1 VAAVVN
7 RPTPSEL
14 ASALAAEV
22 VAARLRVEDR
32 SLGEV
37 PSLAA
42 WRRAFRAFGV
52 DPTQYR
58 SAAEAILRRVAKGDD
73 LPSINALVDVGN
85 LVCLRYALPV
95 AVFDQRDVVGGTE
108 VRFADGSEAW
118 ADLGA
123 STASHPE
130 RGEVIFA
137 DDAGQVSARRWCWRQ
152 SRASA
157 ARDDTTRVLVT
168 VEGQHDA
175 ARDDVTAALRDL
187 ETLLGR
193 FADARVEQRTI
204 LDRDRPVL

>member
-1 VAAVVN
+1 MADVVN
-7 RPTPSEL
+7 RPTPPEL

-32 SLGEV
+32 SLSEV

-85 LVCLRYALPV
+85 LVSLRYALPV

-108 VRFADGSEAW
+108 VRFADGAETW

-130 RGEVIFA
+130 PGEVIFA
-137 DDAGQVSARRWCWRQ
+137 DAAGQVSARRWCWRQ

-168 VEGQHDA
+168 VEGHHDA

-193 FADARVEQRTI
+193 FAAARVEQRAI
-204 LDRDRPVL
+204 LDRDRPAL